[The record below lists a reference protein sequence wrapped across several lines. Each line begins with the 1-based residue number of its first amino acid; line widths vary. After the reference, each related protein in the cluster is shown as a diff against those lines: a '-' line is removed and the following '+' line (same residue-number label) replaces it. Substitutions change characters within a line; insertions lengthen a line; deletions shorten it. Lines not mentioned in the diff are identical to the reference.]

1 MENLLPAPLQQYSG
15 LIVNVLI
22 AVVIFVIGWTVS
34 KWSYVIVGRIMR
46 RNNVDEALARFLAAL
61 TQYAVLAATIIVALG
76 TVGVE
81 TTSLVALLAT
91 AGLAVG
97 LALQGTL
104 SNFAAGVMILLFR
117 PFTIGDRITAGGH
130 TGSVKDIGLFATI
143 LLTPENE
150 RIIVPNS
157 SVTAGS
163 ITNYTVE
170 GTLRATIEVGIAYG
184 SDVSRATEVMRKAC
198 AGQALVL
205 QDPAPVVTFGGFG
218 ASSLDFVVRPWSR
231 TGDFI
236 PMLHDVRV
244 ALYNE
249 LNAAGIEIP
258 FNQIVVHQAAHDG

>member
-1 MENLLPAPLQQYSG
+1 MQDLLPPALQPYSN
-15 LIVNVLI
+15 LIINVAL
-22 AVVIFVIGWTVS
+22 ALLIFVAGWIAS
-34 KWSYVIVGRIMR
+34 KWASAILARIMR
-46 RNNVDEALARFLAAL
+46 RDNVDEALTRFLASL
-61 TQYAVLAATIIVALG
+61 GQYAVLAATVIVALG

-150 RIIVPNS
+150 RIIVPNTA
-157 SVTAGS
+157 VTAGS

-170 GTLRATIEVGIAYG
+170 GTLRGTIDVGISYG
-184 SDVSRATEVMRKAC
+184 SDVTRATEIMLKAC
-198 AGQALVL
+198 TGESRVL
-205 QDPAPVVTFGGFG
+205 EDPAPSVVFGGFG
-218 ASSLDFVVRPWSR
+218 ASSLDFVVRPWSK
-231 TGDFI
+231 TGEFAA
-236 PMLHDVRV
+236 MLHDVRV

-258 FNQIVVHQAAHDG
+258 FNQIVVHRASESA